1 MRRVI
6 IPAVHRARLLV
17 SRAPRTFEEYHVRR
31 SIAESSGVANGT
43 TDRAA
48 LKVPQI
54 EEQALVKRRTIDY
67 WRSRHAQQFAI
78 LFIAVVLMGFVL
90 YQTSAVM
97 VPVVAAIVIG
107 STIGPYADHAERYG
121 IPPFLIYLVMT
132 LLLALIPYLLVISL
146 SAPVSAWIAR
156 APEVGALLEGR
167 LRFLERPMAAWREVR
182 ETIQNLGGTSAPE
195 IEVSTT
201 TSLDTL
207 FTGAMAFV
215 TPAVGQFLVFFGA
228 LIFFLAGRH
237 QLKQR
242 LTLSFPDRKSRLRT
256 LKAFADI
263 EASLTTYLTSMT
275 VINLAVGAV
284 TAAVVF
290 LFGVA
295 NPLMWGLA
303 AFISNFIPYVGPLIL
318 ALVFV
323 FVGLLTF
330 ENMLQALLIPAT
342 YLLIVAIETQVAT
355 PAVMSRRLEM
365 NSFLVFV
372 GIVFW
377 SWMWGLAGA
386 FLALPLLIIGNA
398 VLRQMQPPAE
408 KDVLP

>member
-1 MRRVI
+1 M
-6 IPAVHRARLLV
+6 
-17 SRAPRTFEEYHVRR
+17 RR

-43 TDRAA
+43 SGRAA

-54 EEQALVKRRTIDY
+54 EEQALVKRPRINFLH
-67 WRSRHAQQFAI
+67 SRQSYHLAM
-78 LFIAVVLMGFVL
+78 LFIAAVLLGLVL

-97 VPVVAAIVIG
+97 VPVMAAIIIG

-121 IPPFLIYLVMT
+121 IPPFFIYLIMT
-132 LLLALIPYLLVISL
+132 MLLMLIPYLLVISL
-146 SAPVSAWIAR
+146 STPVSTWIAR

-182 ETIQNLGGTSAPE
+182 ETIQNLSGNASPN
-195 IEVSTT
+195 IEVATT
-201 TSLDTL
+201 TSVDTL
-207 FTGAMAFV
+207 VTGAMSYL
-215 TPAVGQFLVFFGA
+215 TPAIGQFLVFFGA
-228 LIFFLAGRH
+228 LIFFLSGRR

-242 LTLSFPDRKSRLRT
+242 LTLSFADRKSRLRT
-256 LKAFADI
+256 LRAIADI
-263 EASLTTYLTSMT
+263 EASLTTYLTSST
-275 VINLAVGAV
+275 LINLVVGAA
-284 TAAVVF
+284 TAATAFVF
-290 LFGVA
+290 GIA

-303 AFISNFIPYVGPLIL
+303 AFICNFIPYVGPLVL
-318 ALVFV
+318 AVVFGL
-323 FVGLLTF
+323 VGLLTF
-330 ENMLQALLIPAT
+330 ENTLEAMLLPAT
-342 YLLIVAIETQVAT
+342 YVLIVFLETHFAT

-386 FLALPLLIIGNA
+386 FLAVPLLIMGNA
-398 VLRQMQPPAE
+398 VLRQLQPPTE

>member
-1 MRRVI
+1 
-6 IPAVHRARLLV
+6 
-17 SRAPRTFEEYHVRR
+17 VRK
-31 SIAESSGVANGT
+31 SIAETSGVANGT
-43 TDRAA
+43 NGQAA
-48 LKVPQI
+48 LKATAI
-54 EEQALVKRRTIDY
+54 EEQSLVKHRAINF
-67 WRSRHAQQFAI
+67 WRGRQVQQFAI
-78 LFIAVVLMGFVL
+78 LFIAVVLLGLVL

-107 STIGPYADHAERYG
+107 STVGPYADHAERYG
-121 IPPFLIYLVMT
+121 MPPFLIYLLMT
-132 LLLALIPYLLVISL
+132 LLLALVPYLLVISL
-146 SAPVSAWIAR
+146 GGPVSAWISR

-182 ETIQNLGGTSAPE
+182 ETIQNLSGSSAPD
-195 IEVSTT
+195 IEVATT

-207 FTGAMAFV
+207 VTGAMTFV

-228 LIFFLAGRH
+228 LIFFLAGRR

-256 LKAFADI
+256 LKAISEI

-275 VINLAVGAV
+275 LINLAVGAA
-284 TAAVVF
+284 TAAIVF
-290 LFGVA
+290 LLGVA
-295 NPLMWGLA
+295 NPLMWGLV
-303 AFISNFIPYVGPLIL
+303 AFICNFIPYVGPLIL

-323 FVGLLTF
+323 LVGLLTF
-330 ENMLQALLIPAT
+330 ENTLQALLLPSL
-342 YLLIVAIETQVAT
+342 YMLIVALETQFAT

-372 GIVFW
+372 GVVFW

-398 VLRQMQPPAE
+398 ILRQMQPPAE
-408 KDVLP
+408 KDALP